1 MKGLKEAL
9 TFDDVLLVPKRSPI
23 KSRKDVDTSTFL
35 TPKIKMNIPLVSTNM
50 DTVTESQMA
59 IAMARKGG
67 IGIIH
72 RFMTPERQAKE
83 VERVKRSE
91 SIVIE
96 EPYTCSSTNTIKEVR
111 TLMYKKDVNG
121 ILVVDKK
128 NKLLGIVTNRDI
140 IFEDSPKKRISKV
153 MTKYDDLITSSPDIT
168 MKEAKEIFRKEKIE
182 KIPLVDKKGFLK
194 GLITSKDLEKITEF
208 PNATKDKK
216 GRLRVG
222 AAIGVKIDVIER
234 TEALLKVGCDFI
246 VVDIAHGHSDLC
258 IDTIK
263 AVKENFNGTEVIAGN
278 VATAEATEELIKAG
292 ADGIKVGI
300 GPGSTC
306 ITRIV
311 TGSGVPQLTAI
322 SDCAGIAKEY
332 NIPVMADG
340 GLRTSG
346 DITKALA
353 AGASSVMSGFFFAG
367 TKETPGKE
375 IIKNGRKYKIYRG
388 SASLGSNLTTK
399 QKRDAKK
406 WREIDIFDIT
416 PEGVEACVPYRGN
429 VSEVISKLIGGLR
442 SGMSYCGAKTIGEMQ
457 KNAEFIKMSGSGLA
471 ESYSHDLE
479 VL

>member
-1 MKGLKEAL
+1 MKEAL
-9 TFDDVLLVPKRSPI
+9 TFDDVLLVPKKSPV

-35 TPKIKMNIPLVSTNM
+35 TPKIKMEIPLISANM

-59 IAMARKGG
+59 IAMAREGG
-67 IGIIH
+67 IGVIH

-83 VERVKRSE
+83 VEKVKRSE

-96 EPYTCSSTNTIKEVR
+96 NPYTCSPKNTIKEVKD
-111 TLMYKKDVNG
+111 LMYKKDVNG
-121 ILVVDKK
+121 ILVVDEK

-140 IFEDSPKKRISKV
+140 IFEEKENKKVSEV
-153 MTKYDDLITSSPDIT
+153 MTGPDDLITGTPEIT
-168 MKEAKEIFRKEKIE
+168 MKEAKKVFRKEKIE
-182 KIPLVDKKGFLK
+182 KLPLVDKKGYLK
-194 GLITSKDLEKITEF
+194 GLVTSKDIEKITEF
-208 PNATKDKK
+208 PNATKDNK

-222 AAIGVKIDVIER
+222 AAIGVKIDVLER
-234 TEALLKVGCDFI
+234 TEALLNVGCDVI

-263 AVKENFNGTEVIAGN
+263 TVKENFEGVEVIAGN
-278 VATAEATEELIKAG
+278 VATAEGTEDLIKAG
-292 ADGIKVGI
+292 ADGVKVGV

-311 TGSGVPQLTAI
+311 TGSGVPQLTAMME
-322 SDCAGIAKEY
+322 SSKIAKDY
-332 NIPVMADG
+332 DIPIIADG

-353 AGASSVMSGFFFAG
+353 AGASSLMSGFFFAG

-406 WREIDIFDIT
+406 WKDIDIFDIT
-416 PEGVEACVPYRGN
+416 PEGVEACVPYKGSI
-429 VSEVISKLIGGLR
+429 SEVICKLIGGLR
-442 SGMSYCGAKTIGEMQ
+442 SGMSYCGAKTIKEMQ
-457 KNAEFIKMSGSGLA
+457 KNKEFIKMTGSGLR
-471 ESYSHDLE
+471 ESYSHDLDR
-479 VL
+479 V